1 MDPVALFCVTVRLYL
16 EADHQELNSF
26 LHFGNLDCNKI
37 WNRNLSIFRFS
48 NIKADVSVVIEVVY
62 LLIVDLVEGNVE
74 STIRL
79 FSCCVHNKLE
89 GSRED
94 AALFA

>member
-1 MDPVALFCVTVRLYL
+1 MDPVALFCVMARLYL

-26 LHFGNLDCNKI
+26 LHFGNLNCNKI

-48 NIKADVSVVIEVVY
+48 NIKTDVSVVIEVIY
-62 LLIVDLVEGNVE
+62 FLIVDLVEGNVK
-74 STIRL
+74 SAVRL
-79 FSCCVHNKLE
+79 FGCCVHNKLE
-89 GSRED
+89 GPRED